1 MTESYIMAV
10 DDTLANLA
18 LLEDILGK
26 EGYEVRSFRL
36 GRLALAAALK
46 YPPDLILLDA
56 NMPEMSGYEL
66 CKRLKAAQETSH
78 IPVIFLSG
86 LDGFEDKA
94 RAFRAGAADYISK
107 PFLVEEVQARVR
119 TNIKLYRL
127 QRVLSAAG
135 LQI

>member
-1 MTESYIMAV
+1 
-10 DDTLANLA
+10 
-18 LLEDILGK
+18 LEDIFGR
-26 EGYEVRSFRL
+26 EGYGVPSFRL

-46 YPPDLILLDA
+46 YPRDLILLDA

-86 LDGFEDKA
+86 LDGPEDKA
-94 RAFRAGAADYISK
+94 RAFHAGAADYISK
-107 PFLVEEVQARVR
+107 PFLVAEVQARVR

-127 QRVLSAAG
+127 QRALSASG